1 MLPRGEQRAVV
12 LLSLLLILGIIIR
25 ASVQLLPGR
34 DPSGMEEFEKE
45 SRAIMAAIQKEDSL
59 KNIPESNSSPAA
71 QFVPRNL
78 RQRLSS
84 RGSASVPSVRF
95 SNHPSPISINTADS
109 VQLLPLPGIGP
120 VFAGRIIK
128 YRNLLGGFTGIDQL
142 YEVYGLKEETIKRIS
157 EYIIFDSTAI
167 RKISLDSASF
177 RNLLRHPYLQLEDV
191 KALVEYRDFRGQVNS
206 LKELQENNILSDST
220 LERVLPYLQFSH

>member
-71 QFVPRNL
+71 QFVPRVL

-84 RGSASVPSVRF
+84 SGTASVPSVRF
-95 SNHPSPISINTADS
+95 PNHHSPISINTADS

-128 YRNLLGGFTGIDQL
+128 YRNLLGGFTRIDQL
-142 YEVYGLKEETIKRIS
+142 HEVYGLKEETIRLIGK
-157 EYIIFDSTAI
+157 YIVIDTAAI

-191 KALVEYRDFRGQVNS
+191 KALVEYRDFKGGFS
-206 LKELQENNILSDST
+206 SLQEIGENRLLSDSI
-220 LERVLPYLQFSH
+220 LQKVGPYFQFGK

>member
-71 QFVPRNL
+71 QFVPRIL

-84 RGSASVPSVRF
+84 SGSASVPSVRF

-142 YEVYGLKEETIKRIS
+142 HEVYGLKEETIRLIGK
-157 EYIIFDSTAI
+157 YIVIDTAAI

-177 RNLLRHPYLQLEDV
+177 RDLLRHPYLQLEDV